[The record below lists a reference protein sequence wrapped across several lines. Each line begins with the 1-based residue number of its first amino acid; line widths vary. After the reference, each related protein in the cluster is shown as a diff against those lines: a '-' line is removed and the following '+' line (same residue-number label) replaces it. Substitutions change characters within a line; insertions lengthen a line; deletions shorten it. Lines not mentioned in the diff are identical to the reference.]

1 MSYTPNT
8 ENPGS
13 DYFDNDF
20 HANIDEPY
28 NPSRPYFYCYAS
40 SPPRLSEPPV
50 RSPRAVHAVS
60 PAVSTHSAHGGT
72 YQPLHDSV
80 ASATRPYPCPV
91 ICSVPAMQRAHKD
104 ACKGKSKAHSGPPE
118 PCYDPT
124 FRACNTPP
132 LSQAG
137 YESPSLLPRA
147 GPSAPAPSVAP
158 ADLSA
163 PAITPAAPSTGK
175 WVAPEAS
182 IFLGYVRLLNDFE
195 QWESHGWRAGEHHE
209 HLQVLSKIFRSSEV
223 IGKRVHDQVAMAEGS
238 FEAHTYENIDRAN
251 SAILQETLKTQEAVV
266 KIVHEDYGPSL
277 ISSFHAFLDRTPL
290 DVVRLE
296 DRAYLQTLTERK
308 HGRSREKKPISQGQY
323 NLDQEEVERLSEMS
337 SRGVA
342 IAGRRLYRA
351 RVENTFKLSR
361 THSHQSRSTDRP
373 VTGSTSSPRP
383 KEMQLEEPSLTLLRQ
398 QELYQ
403 QLPSSPYLSPPSAKE
418 NLVGSFPS
426 IGSIPSISSPAT
438 DAHALDIGRLTA
450 QLAVA
455 TNSEIRSWV
464 QQGLYPPSEDLR
476 P

>member
-20 HANIDEPY
+20 HADIDEPY
-28 NPSRPYFYCYAS
+28 DPSRPYFYSNAS
-40 SPPRLSEPPV
+40 PAPRLSEPPV
-50 RSPRAVHAVS
+50 RSIS
-60 PAVSTHSAHGGT
+60 PAVSANSSHG
-72 YQPLHDSV
+72 
-80 ASATRPYPCPV
+80 V
-91 ICSVPAMQRAHKD
+91 IRSVPALQRARKD
-104 ACKGKSKAHSGPPE
+104 ARKGKSKAQSGPPE
-118 PCYDPT
+118 PRYDPT

-137 YESPSLLPRA
+137 YRSPSLLPRA
-147 GPSAPAPSVAP
+147 GPSYAAPSVAP
-158 ADLSA
+158 ANLSA
-163 PAITPAAPSTGK
+163 PTVTPAAPSTAR

-182 IFLGYVRLLNDFE
+182 VFLGYMRLLNDFE
-195 QWESHGWRAGEHHE
+195 RWESHGWRAGEHHE
-209 HLQVLSKIFRSSEV
+209 HLWVLSKIFRSSEV

-238 FEAHTYENIDRAN
+238 FEAHTYEDIDKAN
-251 SAILQETLKTQEAVV
+251 SAILQETLKTQEAVI
-266 KIVHEDYGPSL
+266 KIIHEDYGPSL
-277 ISSFHAFLDRTPL
+277 ISSFQAFLDRTPV

-296 DRAYLQTLTERK
+296 DWAYLRTLTEWK
-308 HGRSREKKPISQGQY
+308 HGRSQEKKLTSDSRY
-323 NLDQEEVERLSEMS
+323 NMEPEEAERLKEMS
-337 SRGVA
+337 KRGVA

-351 RVENTFKLSR
+351 RVESTSRPSR
-361 THSHQSRSTDRP
+361 TCSHPSPSTDRP
-373 VTGSTSSPRP
+373 ATGSTSLLRP
-383 KEMQLEEPSLTLLRQ
+383 EVTPLEEPSSTLLRH

-403 QLPSSPYLSPPSAKE
+403 QLPSSLYLSPPSVRE

-426 IGSIPSISSPAT
+426 IGNIPSINSPVT
-438 DAHALDIGRLTA
+438 DVHALDIGRLTA